1 MEELTVS
8 KASCLDL
15 LDKLNETHFL
25 TAEEYGTLVI
35 NADRELADRAAQMAR
50 NASSSVY
57 GNKVFIRGLIEFSNC
72 CHNNCFYCGLR
83 RSNVTVFRYR
93 LDPEKIYEICSR
105 GYDLGFRT
113 FVLQGGEDLYYDDA
127 RLCRIVS
134 GIKKKF
140 PDCAVTLSVG
150 ERSEESYRALKEA
163 GADRYL
169 LRQETADAEHYG
181 KIHPAQM
188 SFENRMACLENL
200 KKLGFET
207 GAGFM
212 VGTPY
217 ETVECLAKNLF
228 FIQQF
233 KPHMCGIGPFI
244 PHRKTP
250 FADAPAGFVS
260 HVLFSM
266 SLVRIAC
273 PDILLPATTALSTL
287 DKHGIEN
294 GILAGANVIMPN
306 LTPAFERG
314 KYELYDNKVKDG
326 IHGFEKL
333 EELKALVKF
342 IGYEI
347 VCARGSHPD
356 FSRMEEM

>member
-1 MEELTVS
+1 MEGLNVS
-8 KASCLDL
+8 GDSCLDL

-25 TAEEYGTLVI
+25 TVEEYGSLIV
-35 NADRELADRAAQMAR
+35 NANRELADRAAQMAR
-50 NASSSVY
+50 DASRSVY

-72 CHNNCFYCGLR
+72 CHNNCLYCGLR
-83 RSNVTVFRYR
+83 RSNVMVFRYR
-93 LDPEKIYEICSR
+93 LEVEKIYEICSR

-113 FVLQGGEDLYYDDA
+113 FVLQGGEDRYYDDS
-127 RLCRIVS
+127 RLCRMVS
-134 GIKKKF
+134 TIKERF
-140 PDCAVTLSVG
+140 PDCAITLSVG
-150 ERSEESYRALKEA
+150 ERSEESYRALKDA

-169 LRQETADAEHYG
+169 LRQETADAGHYG
-181 KIHPAQM
+181 KIHPAEM
-188 SFENRMACLENL
+188 SFENRMNCIKTL
-200 KKLGFET
+200 KELGYET

-212 VGTPY
+212 VGVPY
-217 ETVECLAKNLF
+217 ETVETFARNLF
-228 FIQQF
+228 FIQEF

-266 SLVRIAC
+266 SLVRLAC
-273 PDILLPATTALSTL
+273 PNILLPSTTALSTL
-287 DKHGIEN
+287 DSHGIEN

-306 LTPAFERG
+306 LTPFFERG

-333 EELKALVKF
+333 EELKALVKS

-347 VCARGSHPD
+347 VSDRGSHPD
-356 FSRMEEM
+356 FC